1 MPQPE
6 AILYFSYDGPLYDTL
21 FKCEEFVSHLGDPGM
36 HIGTK
41 GRVVRCDFEGLTTR
55 HGLYR
60 LTDAYNWHG
69 TVESQTIKLSIYHS
83 LALNF

>member
-36 HIGTK
+36 HIGIKTK
-41 GRVVRCDFEGLTTR
+41 GGEDRQTR
-55 HGLYR
+55 AKGEQAPRGPAGDPLHEEISR
-60 LTDAYNWHG
+60 LCFTRPY
-69 TVESQTIKLSIYHS
+69 L
-83 LALNF
+83 